1 MELFLEEKVEQI
13 VSDHNVKLFVTPWT
27 VAHQVPLSMEFSRQE
42 YWSRVPLPSLPMG
55 PLPSLPM
62 EPGPPALAGGF
73 FTIAPP
79 GKPDTTPIRT
89 VFPLPNT
96 VFGTL

>member
-13 VSDHNVKLFVTPWT
+13 VSDHNVRLFVTPWT

-42 YWSRVPLPSLPMG
+42 YWSRVPLPSLPM
-55 PLPSLPM
+55 
-62 EPGPPALAGGF
+62 EPGSHALAGGF